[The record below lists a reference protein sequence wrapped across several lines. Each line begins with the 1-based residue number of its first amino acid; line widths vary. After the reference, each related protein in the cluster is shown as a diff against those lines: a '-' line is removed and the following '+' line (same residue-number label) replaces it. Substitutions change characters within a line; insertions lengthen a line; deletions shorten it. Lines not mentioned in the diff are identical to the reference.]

1 MFIITSVYL
10 KPNEEVDVHLKAH
23 REFLD
28 AQYEKGLF
36 LASGR
41 KVPRTG
47 GVIFAKGVSRTE
59 IEAVMAQ
66 DPFVIN
72 GCAQYDIVEFDPVK
86 VAPGL
91 EQLL

>member
-1 MFIITSVYL
+1 MFIITSEYL
-10 KPNEEVDVHLKAH
+10 YPNEEVDAHLKAH

-28 AQYEKGLF
+28 AQYAKGLF

-47 GVIFAKGVSRTE
+47 GVIFSKGSSRAE
-59 IEAVMAQ
+59 VEAVMAQ
-66 DPFVIN
+66 DPFVIH
-72 GCAQYDIVEFDPVK
+72 GCAKYDIVEFAPVK